1 MREIKFRAWD
11 TSGKF
16 MFANEDI
23 GSLVFYEGGGIHVE
37 SKGDEFPCVV
47 LMQYTGFTDKNGKE
61 IWEGDIIIVEDTFTD
76 VVTDDGRGPQE
87 ACNHLCP
94 VIFKNGTFGLD
105 MLEMGDVYYKGFQ
118 AFGHVIAQQGVF
130 PDEME
135 VIGNIFENPDL
146 VQGEYKL

>member
-1 MREIKFRAWD
+1 MEMAGAIDWDSKFEPITCNTVTKKMYQTCID
-11 TSGKF
+11 EEKF
-16 MFANEDI
+16 
-23 GSLVFYEGGGIHVE
+23 
-37 SKGDEFPCVV
+37 V
-47 LMQYTGFTDKNGKE
+47 LMQFTGFTDKNGKE
-61 IWEGDIIIVEDTFTD
+61 IWEGDIIMVEDTFTD

-118 AFGHVIAQQGVF
+118 AFGHVIAQQGLF

-135 VIGNIFENPDL
+135 VIGNVFENPDL